1 MSSQMQYE
9 EMRRLGLLGLLPLA
23 IPALAVWMAPWALPM
38 GFALD
43 LHQMALAYA
52 GVIAAYLAG
61 ISAGGALT
69 APGRNSERLVAGIAV
84 VLVVWIAVW
93 QGGLFRF
100 TLGAAWRYALVIG
113 ALVYLWLRDR
123 RAVVEGALP
132 GWYGA
137 LRARLTFWAC
147 LCLLAIMSRLMLWGY
162 Y

>member
-1 MSSQMQYE
+1 MSSQMHYD

-23 IPALAVWMAPWALPM
+23 IPAIALWMSPWALPM

-52 GVIAAYLAG
+52 CVVAAYLAG
-61 ISAGGALT
+61 AGGGLS
-69 APGRNSERLVAGIAV
+69 APGGAGERFAAGVVV

-93 QGGLFRF
+93 QGGLFHF
-100 TLGAAWRYALVIG
+100 TLGAAWRYALVIA
-113 ALVYLWLRDR
+113 ALIYLWLRDQ